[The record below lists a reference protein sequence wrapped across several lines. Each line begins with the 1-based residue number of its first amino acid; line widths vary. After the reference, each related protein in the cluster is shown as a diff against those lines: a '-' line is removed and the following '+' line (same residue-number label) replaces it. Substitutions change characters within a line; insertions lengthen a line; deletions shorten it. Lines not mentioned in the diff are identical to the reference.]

1 MKNAYSKDLLEN
13 KIHLI
18 NAKNHKIKN
27 KSFNPRFSTIHCDET
42 CFTISSNKY
51 NDFPKLK
58 RIDNPINFSHEK
70 TTLNVDSFLKQDSR
84 KLRRI
89 ILTPFPKKEKIKK
102 IKEKNNSII
111 KKYKKISMSNK
122 YLKLPSFSFIKN
134 INKSNKILL
143 NSFNNQNFKSR
154 NLNEIIK
161 NKEKKNLTEITN
173 SYTPNKIYL
182 KTIITKKENKK
193 EDDITK
199 ALLNEFDYPKF
210 NNDKIVTI
218 NNLQKTKLNSFN
230 PKLCFPSIISD
241 TNIMYE
247 IYCKNINYER
257 NKLRIHLKKKN
268 KI

>member
-1 MKNAYSKDLLEN
+1 MTPY
-13 KIHLI
+13 
-18 NAKNHKIKN
+18 
-27 KSFNPRFSTIHCDET
+27 
-42 CFTISSNKY
+42 
-51 NDFPKLK
+51 PK
-58 RIDNPINFSHEK
+58 RK
-70 TTLNVDSFLKQDSR
+70 T
-84 KLRRI
+84 
-89 ILTPFPKKEKIKK
+89 IKK
-102 IKEKNNSII
+102 IKDNNSII
-111 KKYKKISMSNK
+111 NKYKKISMSNK